1 MKFKLSLVFYSIAS
15 CFSFSNYAL
24 ANDTIDSA
32 QASDNVDEVIVVTAS
47 RVAKPLSQI
56 PNTITVIDTEELQQQ
71 LSIQHD
77 ISTVLGNLVPSFS
90 PSRQKMTGA
99 GESMRGRS
107 PLYLIDGVPQSNP
120 LRDGGRDGHTI
131 DPFLLERIEVLH
143 GANAIHG
150 LGAAGGI
157 INLITR
163 KPAQEFEQ
171 KIKVDTQFQTED
183 LAESASLGLSY
194 SLANR
199 WRNADVL
206 AAFSLRDSGMA
217 YDANGEVI
225 GVDNTQGDT
234 MDSSTFDGFV
244 KAGYEWQDSRF
255 ELMVNQYQIAGNNN
269 WISVAGDVD
278 ADIPST
284 AVEGDI
290 VGDPAKNKVTTSS
303 ISYSKQDFFGQSLSI
318 KAFQQDFEAT
328 YGAQVTPIA
337 TFQDAIYGADLID
350 QSQNN
355 SEKMGM
361 KVTFVKDNLMQLPI
375 NLVYGFDLLQDQ
387 TWQALVQTGRTW
399 VPETKYVNYAP
410 YAQVEYS
417 GIEALN
423 ITAGV
428 RHEIAQLD
436 VDDFTTLASYGS
448 QFVEGGSPEFSQTL
462 VNLGGT
468 YKLNDSWRVFANYAE
483 AFSMPDVGRVL
494 RGINTP
500 NLSVESFLDLKPIL
514 TENTEIGVE
523 YRGNEIQSQFTY
535 YTSESDFGQRL
546 QRDDDGIYSVKR
558 EMTEVDG
565 VEFRVN
571 WAVSLTDSLGLRYA
585 STEGRYDSDQN
596 GTVDSDLGGSN
607 ISPDR
612 INISWDKDWTD
623 ELSTRLQ
630 VNHLFDRQQ
639 HNSDDEVVNEF
650 EGYNTMDFS
659 ANIAAFSG
667 QITLA
672 VQNLTNT
679 DYYTYYSQSNPNDLR
694 NFKGIGR
701 SFSAAYQLN
710 F

>member
-1 MKFKLSLVFYSIAS
+1 MKLQLSLVSCAIIS
-15 CFSFSNYAL
+15 CFNFSSYAL
-24 ANDTIDSA
+24 ADDIKD
-32 QASDNVDEVIVVTAS
+32 ASPTSRSVDEVFVITAS
-47 RVAKPLSQI
+47 RVEKPLSQI
-56 PNTITVIDTEELQQQ
+56 PNTITVIDTEELEQQ

-90 PSRQKMTGA
+90 PSRQKMSGS
-99 GESMRGRS
+99 GETMRGRS

-163 KPAQEFEQ
+163 RPTKEFEQ
-171 KIKVDTQFQTED
+171 KIKIDTQFQPED
-183 LAESASLGLSY
+183 IGESASFGVSY

-199 WRNADVL
+199 WKNSDL
-206 AAFSLRDSGMA
+206 LMAFTLRDTGMA
-217 YDANGEVI
+217 YDADGEVV

-234 MDSSTFDGFV
+234 MDTSTFDGFI
-244 KAGYEWQDSRF
+244 KAGYEWEDSRV
-255 ELMVNQYQIAGNNN
+255 ELMVNQYQIKGNNS
-269 WISVAGDVD
+269 WVSVAGDVD

-284 AVEGDI
+284 AVKGDI
-290 VGDPAKNKVTTSS
+290 IGDPAKNKATTVS
-303 ISYSKQDFFGQSLSI
+303 INYSKQDFLGQSLSI
-318 KAFQQDFEAT
+318 KVFHQDFAAT

-337 TFQDAIYGADLID
+337 TFQDAEYGENLID

-355 SEKMGM
+355 SEKTGM
-361 KVTFVKDNLMQLPI
+361 KVTFVNDELMQLPI
-375 NLVYGFDLLQDQ
+375 SLVYGFDILQDQ

-399 VPETKYVNYAP
+399 VPETQYINYAP

-417 GIEALN
+417 GITALN

-428 RHEIAQLD
+428 RHEVAKLD

-448 QFVEGGSPEFSQTL
+448 QFVEGGSPEFSETL
-462 VNLGGT
+462 INLGGT
-468 YKLNDSWRVFANYAE
+468 YKLNDNWRVFANYAE

-494 RGINTP
+494 RGINIP
-500 NLSVESFLDLKPIL
+500 NQSVEFFLDLKPIL
-514 TENTEIGVE
+514 TENTELGLE
-523 YRGNEIQSQFTY
+523 YRGNDVQAQLTY

-546 QRDDDGIYSVKR
+546 EPDEDGIYSVKR

-565 VEFRVN
+565 FEFSAD
-571 WAVSLTDSLGLRYA
+571 WAFSLTDSLGLRYA
-585 STEGRYDSDQN
+585 NSDGRYDSDEN
-596 GTVDSDLGGSN
+596 GSVDSDLGGSD

-612 INISWDKDWTD
+612 INISWDSDWNDILT
-623 ELSTRLQ
+623 TRLQ
-630 VNHLFDRQQ
+630 VNHLLDRKQR
-639 HNSDDEVVNEF
+639 NSDNDIVNEF
-650 EGYNTMDFS
+650 DGYTTVDFS
-659 ANIAAFSG
+659 ANIAIFSG
-667 QITLA
+667 QVTLA
-672 VQNLTNT
+672 IQNLTNT
-679 DYYTYYSQSNPNDLR
+679 DYYSYYSQSNPNDLR

-701 SFSAAYQLN
+701 SFSAAYQIS